1 MADDNTVMVQFHY
14 DGKAPTVADVAARF
28 GIDEALIDAEFGVII
43 TDYDEQLCTVLV
55 PMSVAAKIDP
65 QLADDGN
72 GDEGSFSNPRIE
84 PFGPPD
90 DGEE

>member
-14 DGKAPTVADVAARF
+14 DGEVPTVAAVAARF
-28 GIDEALIDAEFGVII
+28 GIDEELIDPEFGVIV

-65 QLADDGN
+65 QFAEGGN
-72 GDEGSFSNPRIE
+72 EGSFSNPRIE

-90 DGEE
+90 GEEE